1 MSKKSNLKKYLP
13 WLIPVGIFLLL
24 IIVFK
29 GIKTR
34 SAANKIGKPQ
44 VVIAQ
49 NYGKIDKVN
58 VKSGDTIT
66 PGQLICNYI
75 VTDAGGKVENT
86 DKEKY
91 TNVTTHILKGEV
103 FTDEV
108 ELPGIIGASV
118 ETTVSSQIS
127 GTIKDIYVHEGD
139 HVKKGDIIAS
149 IDQSDYTINLESA
162 KSNFNLAEINYK
174 RVKKLLNQ
182 QAVSTAEFD
191 RSKANFSSAKSRLD
205 QAKLALSRCSIYA
218 PITGIV
224 DKKYTEDGELLTPGK
239 KIVTIIDISTVKI
252 SIGIPEQDVD
262 YVRKLKKVDFLVK
275 SLDNKRITGDVNH
288 ISLST
293 NSMAKVYPME
303 VDVKNDDESLLPG
316 MVVKAFVIRHVYKNS
331 IILPIFSV
339 IPGDNEYYTYVV
351 NNGIA
356 EKRILKLGT
365 FQEKSVQ
372 ILSGLKS
379 GDEIIDKGLR
389 LVADGSKVQI
399 VNE

>member
-1 MSKKSNLKKYLP
+1 MSKKTNLNKYLP
-13 WLIPVGIFLLL
+13 WLIPIGLFFILV
-24 IIVFK
+24 IVFK
-29 GIKTR
+29 GIKSR
-34 SAANKIGKPQ
+34 SAANRVGKPQ
-44 VVIAQ
+44 VVVAQ

-58 VKSGDTIT
+58 VKPGDVIT
-66 PGQLICNYI
+66 PGQLICNYV
-75 VTDAGGKVENT
+75 VTDAGGKVENKV
-86 DKEKY
+86 KEKY
-91 TNVTTHILKGEV
+91 TNVTTHVLNGKV

-118 ETTVSSQIS
+118 ETTVSSQIG
-127 GTIKDIYVHEGD
+127 GTVKELYVNDGY

-149 IDQSDYTINLESA
+149 VDPSDYIINLESA
-162 KSNFNLAEINYK
+162 KASYNLAEINFK
-174 RVKKLLNQ
+174 RIKKLLNQ
-182 QAVSTAEFD
+182 QAISTAEFD
-191 RSKANFSSAKSRLD
+191 KAKANFSSAKARLD
-205 QAKLALSRCSIYA
+205 QAKLALSRCSIYS

-224 DKKYTEDGELLTPGK
+224 DKKYTECGELLSPGK
-239 KIVTIIDISTVKI
+239 KIVTIIDISTVKVK
-252 SIGIPEQDVD
+252 IGIPEQDVD

-275 SLDNKRITGDVNH
+275 SLNNKRISGDVNH

-303 VDVKNDDESLLPG
+303 VDVDNSNEALLPG
-316 MVVKAFVIRHVYKNS
+316 MVVKAFVIRHVYKDS

-351 NNGIA
+351 EDGVA
-356 EKRILKLGT
+356 VKRVLKLGT

-372 ILSGLKS
+372 ILSGLNP
-379 GDEIIDKGLR
+379 GDKIIDKGLR